1 MRLLHRHAHQG
12 RPRDRRD
19 RAADLR
25 AARLAG
31 DALLHRQGACRAGL
45 HRGGDP
51 AGPGPCA
58 GHGVRRGGR
67 GVLTGRD
74 RRAGQPACRDQRL
87 EHGGGQHPHLGARD
101 VRAVSPLTAAARRF
115 RAAHHGPRPL
125 VLPNVW
131 DAVSARVFAEAGFG
145 ALATSSGAVADAL
158 GYADGQRTPAAEM
171 FAAIARITRSVD
183 VPVTAD
189 VEAGYGLAPGELAG
203 PGRQADYL
211 TAVHTAAG
219 EALVINARVDVF
231 VRPRPEGGGDAVEE
245 AVERARRYL
254 EAGAD
259 CCYPILAP
267 LEALTALVA
276 DIDGPVNAMCRPGG
290 PSLAELTATGVARI
304 TFCCFIH
311 QQAT

>member
-1 MRLLHRHAHQG
+1 M
-12 RPRDRRD
+12 
-19 RAADLR
+19 
-25 AARLAG
+25 
-31 DALLHRQGACRAGL
+31 
-45 HRGGDP
+45 
-51 AGPGPCA
+51 
-58 GHGVRRGGR
+58 
-67 GVLTGRD
+67 
-74 RRAGQPACRDQRL
+74 
-87 EHGGGQHPHLGARD
+87 
-101 VRAVSPLTAAARRF
+101 SPITAAARRF

-145 ALATSSGAVADAL
+145 ALATSSGAVAEAL

-171 FAAIARITRSVD
+171 FAAIGRITRSVA

-189 VEAGYGLAPGELAG
+189 IEAGYGLAPGELARRLADAG
-203 PGRQADYL
+203 VVGCNLEDSDPVTRELADPGRQADYL

-219 EALVINARVDVF
+219 EELVINARVDVF
-231 VRPRPEGGGDAVEE
+231 VRPRPEGGGDAVED

-267 LEALTALVA
+267 LGALPGLVA

-290 PSLAELTATGVARI
+290 PSLAELTAAGVARI
-304 TFCCFIH
+304 TFGSSLH
-311 QQAT
+311 QRATEELTAVARALHAEA